1 MASTQVNEAQ
11 NARHVDEQIGN
22 GSAVTSTTKATTTPR
37 VPQPIFTIVNAPLI
51 TDVSREALLEWM
63 KLRKE
68 YVAVIEARCKA
79 ANEDVK
85 AVLRSV
91 HDSFDSN
98 LLETMCE
105 TRWDVDLENVTDE
118 FLMDKIKEIT
128 ASFKN
133 RELPDMDDLFSDEL
147 KFDLTISDVEARVTA
162 YFHLA
167 NEIIKRN
174 GVSDLFLGEE
184 GIKRKCKVLVKFLPG
199 PLKKKT
205 KNELEYR
212 SGEAKLAV
220 RKLYSVVSNL
230 ALELEKETRAVKKV
244 KAKEAKH
251 NKAFVKER
259 SVKAFNKKTVHAVG
273 VATTGVKRSAGGTP
287 RQGDQRNFS
296 RPTHPKK
303 CFHCEGEHEFIKCPT
318 ATEADKAAIREKC
331 RAEYKARLQ
340 AGYQQR
346 KQDYSAGFASA
357 SHLKE
362 EPFCSKM
369 F

>member
-1 MASTQVNEAQ
+1 
-11 NARHVDEQIGN
+11 
-22 GSAVTSTTKATTTPR
+22 
-37 VPQPIFTIVNAPLI
+37 
-51 TDVSREALLEWM
+51 M

-68 YVAVIEARCKA
+68 YVAVIEARCNA

-133 RELPDMDDLFSDEL
+133 RELPDMNDLFSDEL

-167 NEIIKRN
+167 NEIFKRN

-199 PLKKKT
+199 GLKTKT

-259 SVKAFNKKTVHAVG
+259 SVKAFNKKTAR
-273 VATTGVKRSAGGTP
+273 RSA
-287 RQGDQRNFS
+287 
-296 RPTHPKK
+296 
-303 CFHCEGEHEFIKCPT
+303 
-318 ATEADKAAIREKC
+318 
-331 RAEYKARLQ
+331 
-340 AGYQQR
+340 
-346 KQDYSAGFASA
+346 
-357 SHLKE
+357 
-362 EPFCSKM
+362 
-369 F
+369 

>member
-1 MASTQVNEAQ
+1 MASTQVNEAE

-22 GSAVTSTTKATTTPR
+22 GSAVTSTTRATTTPR

-91 HDSFDSN
+91 NDSFDSN

-105 TRWDVDLENVTDE
+105 TRWDVDLGNVTDE
-118 FLMDKIKEIT
+118 FLMDKIREIT
-128 ASFKN
+128 ASFQN
-133 RELPDMDDLFSDEL
+133 RELPDTDDLFSEEL
-147 KFDLTISDVEARVTA
+147 KFDLTISDVETRVTA

-167 NEIIKRN
+167 NAIIKRN
-174 GVSDLFLGEE
+174 GVCDLFLGVEE
-184 GIKRKCKVLVKFLPG
+184 SEGQG
-199 PLKKKT
+199 
-205 KNELEYR
+205 
-212 SGEAKLAV
+212 
-220 RKLYSVVSNL
+220 
-230 ALELEKETRAVKKV
+230 
-244 KAKEAKH
+244 AKH
-251 NKAFVKER
+251 NKAFVKDR
-259 SVKAFNKKTVHAVG
+259 SVKAFNKEMVHAVG
-273 VATTGVKRSAGGTP
+273 VAATGVKRSAGGTP
-287 RQGDQRNFS
+287 RHGDQRNFS
-296 RPTHPKK
+296 RSPHPKK

-318 ATEADKAAIREKC
+318 ATEADKAAIREKR

-346 KQDYSAGFASA
+346 KQD
-357 SHLKE
+357 
-362 EPFCSKM
+362 
-369 F
+369 

>member
-1 MASTQVNEAQ
+1 MASTQVNEAE
-11 NARHVDEQIGN
+11 NARYVGEQIGN

-133 RELPDMDDLFSDEL
+133 RELPDMNDLFSDEL

-199 PLKKKT
+199 ALKKKT

-212 SGEAKLAV
+212 SGEAKLA
-220 RKLYSVVSNL
+220 R
-230 ALELEKETRAVKKV
+230 LE
-244 KAKEAKH
+244 
-251 NKAFVKER
+251 
-259 SVKAFNKKTVHAVG
+259 
-273 VATTGVKRSAGGTP
+273 P
-287 RQGDQRNFS
+287 
-296 RPTHPKK
+296 
-303 CFHCEGEHEFIKCPT
+303 
-318 ATEADKAAIREKC
+318 
-331 RAEYKARLQ
+331 
-340 AGYQQR
+340 
-346 KQDYSAGFASA
+346 
-357 SHLKE
+357 
-362 EPFCSKM
+362 
-369 F
+369 

>member
-85 AVLRSV
+85 AVLRS
-91 HDSFDSN
+91 N
-98 LLETMCE
+98 A
-105 TRWDVDLENVTDE
+105 TDE

-205 KNELEYR
+205 KC
-212 SGEAKLAV
+212 
-220 RKLYSVVSNL
+220 SV
-230 ALELEKETRAVKKV
+230 
-244 KAKEAKH
+244 
-251 NKAFVKER
+251 
-259 SVKAFNKKTVHAVG
+259 
-273 VATTGVKRSAGGTP
+273 
-287 RQGDQRNFS
+287 S
-296 RPTHPKK
+296 RV
-303 CFHCEGEHEFIKCPT
+303 
-318 ATEADKAAIREKC
+318 
-331 RAEYKARLQ
+331 L
-340 AGYQQR
+340 
-346 KQDYSAGFASA
+346 
-357 SHLKE
+357 
-362 EPFCSKM
+362 
-369 F
+369 